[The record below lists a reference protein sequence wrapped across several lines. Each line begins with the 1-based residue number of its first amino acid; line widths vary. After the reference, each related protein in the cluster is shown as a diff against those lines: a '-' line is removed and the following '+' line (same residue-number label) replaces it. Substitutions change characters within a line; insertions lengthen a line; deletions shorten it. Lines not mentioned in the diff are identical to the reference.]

1 MGGEKAGT
9 MRTKRV
15 RPGVLVVMAAMLP
28 LPPALGQPAGVNS
41 IRLGEEVVPAP
52 EGYEPVTAKYVAAR
66 PTELY
71 ISPFIWGGKVIG
83 AQLKSGQQ
91 VEVLAKP
98 KGYDWLLV
106 GKNGAGIGYVPLSV
120 LAPAKQ

>member
-1 MGGEKAGT
+1 MT
-9 MRTKRV
+9 IKRLV
-15 RPGVLVVMAAMLP
+15 PGVLVVMAAILP
-28 LPPALGQPAGVNS
+28 LHFPAFAQPANINS

-52 EGYEPVTAKYVAAR
+52 QGYERVTAKYVAAR
-66 PTELY
+66 PTDLY
-71 ISPFIWGGKVIG
+71 ISPFIWGGKVVG
-83 AQLKSGQQ
+83 AQLKAGQP

-120 LAPAKQ
+120 LAPAKE

>member
-1 MGGEKAGT
+1 MQT
-9 MRTKRV
+9 TRV
-15 RPGVLVVMAAMLP
+15 FSGVLAVMLAVSPVFLP
-28 LPPALGQPAGVNS
+28 AVAQPAGMNG

-66 PTELY
+66 ATDLY

-83 AQLKSGQQ
+83 AQLKPGQQ

-98 KGYDWLLV
+98 KGYDWILV
-106 GKNGAGIGYVPLSV
+106 SKNGAGIGYVPLSV
-120 LAPAKQ
+120 LSPANR